1 MRRVPSHPVPS
12 LSRLLLLHSAAFL
25 ILITISAAAA
35 GGLIYL
41 QQQAT
46 DRTVALSRLT
56 QIVHG
61 LRGDLYRQLKELYD
75 YVFVGDP
82 DALNEFED
90 FGRSIESKLDL
101 LATHDDRGPVG
112 QEVAALREAY
122 SNLRTRARSL
132 MNQTHVNFSAA
143 DLLQVFETQLEKG
156 DMLEYERAF
165 SATEAVVNA
174 ALGDLNRESERVR
187 MLSAIALLLPVLVG
201 LVLAVLS
208 WYLLRHRVA
217 APLDDLVAAVEAYGA
232 GKLDHRLAATGPAE
246 FVTLQDAFRQM
257 TGELKHSQQVQLQ
270 TEKQAMLGAL
280 VPIIA
285 HNIRN
290 PLASIR
296 ATAQV
301 MATPDMAAEDRGAID
316 GIVGT
321 VDRLE
326 SWVTQL
332 LTFLNPLQPKI
343 EPIALDGVADQ
354 AVRLLDHDIRRKA
367 VAVQR
372 RGPAT
377 PLHVAA
383 DRGLLEQAL
392 CGLLT
397 NAVEASPRGAEIVV
411 ALEARAPDAIIKIVD
426 SGPGMP
432 FADVPGGLAPGP
444 TTKPGGSGLGVPFAR
459 KICEILEGDLTFR
472 RHRAGGTEAI
482 VRLPLIPS
490 AGQDSEP

>member
-1 MRRVPSHPVPS
+1 MRRVPSHPVSS

-46 DRTVALSRLT
+46 DRSVELSRLT

-82 DALNEFED
+82 DALNEFEE
-90 FGRSIESKLDL
+90 FGRSIEGKLGQLSEHADG
-101 LATHDDRGPVG
+101 RPVG
-112 QEVAALREAY
+112 EEVASLREAY
-122 SNLRTRARSL
+122 VNLRTRARSL
-132 MNQTHVNFSAA
+132 MNQTHANFSAA

-165 SATEAVVNA
+165 GATEAVVNA
-174 ALGDLNRESERVR
+174 ALADLNRESERVR
-187 MLSAIALLLPVLVG
+187 VLSMVALLLPVLVG
-201 LVLAVLS
+201 LLLAVLS

-217 APLDDLVAAVEAYGA
+217 APLDDLVSAVEAYGA
-232 GKLDHRLAATGPAE
+232 GKLDHQLAVTGPAE
-246 FVTLQDAFRQM
+246 FVTLQEAFRQM

-280 VPIIA
+280 VPIVA

-301 MATPDMAAEDRGAID
+301 MATPGMAEEDRGAID
-316 GIVGT
+316 GIVST

-332 LTFLNPLQPKI
+332 LNFLNPLQPKI
-343 EPIALDGVADQ
+343 ETIALDDVADQ
-354 AVRLLDHDIRRKA
+354 AVRLLDHDIRRKE
-367 VAVQR
+367 VTVQR
-372 RGPAT
+372 RGPNAS
-377 PLHVAA
+377 LAVAA
-383 DRGLLEQAL
+383 DRSLLEQAL
-392 CGLLT
+392 CGLLS
-397 NAVEASPRGAEIVV
+397 NAIEASPRGAEIVV
-411 ALEARAPDAIIKIVD
+411 ELEDLTPDAAIKVVD
-426 SGPGMP
+426 CGPGMP

-459 KICEILEGDLTFR
+459 KICEILEGELTFR
-472 RHRAGGTEAI
+472 RHAAGGTEAI
-482 VRLPLIPS
+482 MRLPLAAS
-490 AGQDSEP
+490 VGQDS